1 MKRSIELPVTR
12 NVAIP
17 TMKNTIRSLFVLFIA
32 MVLVA
37 EAPAQA
43 QRQSVQ
49 QVYDQAVKEF
59 EAQNYEAAKAGFQK
73 VLRSRPGYVYAR
85 NYLAK
90 TESALKNPPPST
102 DTLEKKLAAIVVP
115 KFTFEDATLGDI
127 LRYLTQKSEE
137 LSEGKVVAN
146 FIYKGPP
153 ADRENKALTLNLAN
167 LPMTEVIRYVGL
179 QTGTRFTYEKYAVVG
194 TPVGQ
199 AADESAQTQEAS
211 LQTAPATKSIFQ
223 QRAEKEAA
231 SKDPFK

>member
-1 MKRSIELPVTR
+1 
-12 NVAIP
+12 
-17 TMKNTIRSLFVLFIA
+17 MKNFLTSLFALLMPMVFIA
-32 MVLVA
+32 GT
-37 EAPAQA
+37 PAQA
-43 QRQSVQ
+43 QQQSVQ
-49 QVYDQAVKEF
+49 QVYNQAVKDY
-59 EAQNYEAAKAGFQK
+59 EAQNFDAAKAGFQK

-90 TESALKNPPPST
+90 TEKALKNPPPPT
-102 DTLEKKLAAIVVP
+102 DTLEKQLAGIIVP

-127 LRYLTQKSEE
+127 MRYLTQKSDE

-153 ADRENKALTLNLAN
+153 ADRDNKALTLNLAN

-199 AADESAQTQEAS
+199 AVDKTAQAREAS
-211 LQTAPATKSIFQ
+211 LQKAPATKSIFQ
-223 QRAEKEAA
+223 ERAEKEAA
-231 SKDPFK
+231 EKNPFK